1 MSEQKKVFIFDD
13 NTDIL
18 ELCTF
23 ILEDAGYEI
32 KTSSTSNNIID
43 QVAAYIPDII
53 FMDNWLPD
61 VGGIEAT
68 RELKSH
74 DELKN
79 IPVIYFSAN
88 NDVMSLADQA
98 GADGY
103 LSKPFDIQE
112 LENIYLNIYRPKVAG
127 YSYKNPWY
135 S

>member
-1 MSEQKKVFIFDD
+1 MAEQKKVFIFDD

-18 ELCTF
+18 DLCTI

-43 QVAAYIPDII
+43 QVTAYTPDII

-61 VGGIEAT
+61 VGGIDAT
-68 RELKSH
+68 RALKS
-74 DELKN
+74 DEKLKY

-88 NDVMSLADQA
+88 NDVMALADQA

-103 LSKPFDIQE
+103 LSKPFDIHE
-112 LENIYLNIYRPKVAG
+112 LEDIIVKYLPVG
-127 YSYKNPWY
+127 
-135 S
+135 

>member
-1 MSEQKKVFIFDD
+1 MSAQKKVFIFDD

-68 RELKSH
+68 RELKNH
-74 DELKN
+74 DQLKT

-112 LENIYLNIYRPKVAG
+112 LENIIIKHLP
-127 YSYKNPWY
+127 S
-135 S
+135 

>member
-1 MSEQKKVFIFDD
+1 MAEQKKVFIFDD

-43 QVAAYIPDII
+43 QVSAYIPDII

-68 RELKSH
+68 RELKNH
-74 DELKN
+74 DQLKS

-88 NDVMSLADQA
+88 NDVMALADQA

-103 LSKPFDIQE
+103 LSKPFDIHE
-112 LENIYLNIYRPKVAG
+112 LENIILKHLPV
-127 YSYKNPWY
+127 
-135 S
+135 

>member
-1 MSEQKKVFIFDD
+1 MAEQKKVFIFDD

-23 ILEDAGYEI
+23 ILEDAGYDI

-43 QVAAYIPDII
+43 QVSAYIPDII

-68 RELKSH
+68 RALKNH
-74 DELKN
+74 PELKN

-88 NDVMSLADQA
+88 NDVMLLADQA

-112 LENIYLNIYRPKVAG
+112 LEDIIIKHLPA
-127 YSYKNPWY
+127 
-135 S
+135 

>member
-1 MSEQKKVFIFDD
+1 MAEQKKVFIFDD

-43 QVAAYIPDII
+43 QVSAYTPDII

-68 RELKSH
+68 RELKGH
-74 DELKN
+74 DMLKH

-88 NDVMSLADQA
+88 NDVMLLADQA

-103 LSKPFDIQE
+103 LSKPFDIQD
-112 LENIYLNIYRPKVAG
+112 LENIILKHLPA
-127 YSYKNPWY
+127 
-135 S
+135 

>member
-1 MSEQKKVFIFDD
+1 MAEQKKVFIFDD

-32 KTSSTSNNIID
+32 KTSSTSNHIID
-43 QVAAYIPDII
+43 QVSAYIPDII

-68 RELKSH
+68 RELKGH
-74 DELKN
+74 ETLKN

-88 NDVMSLADQA
+88 NDVMLLADQA

-103 LSKPFDIQE
+103 LSKPFDIQD
-112 LENIYLNIYRPKVAG
+112 LENIIIKHLAI
-127 YSYKNPWY
+127 
-135 S
+135 

>member
-1 MSEQKKVFIFDD
+1 MSKNKKVFVFDD

-18 ELCTF
+18 ELCTI

-32 KTSSTSNNIID
+32 KTSATSNNIID
-43 QVAAYIPDII
+43 QVLSYTPDII

-61 VGGIEAT
+61 VGGIDAT
-68 RELKSH
+68 RALKGH
-74 DELKN
+74 ETLKC

-88 NDVMSLADQA
+88 NDVKALAEQA

-112 LENIYLNIYRPKVAG
+112 LEDIISLHLSA
-127 YSYKNPWY
+127 
-135 S
+135 

>member
-1 MSEQKKVFIFDD
+1 MAEQKKVFIFDD

-43 QVAAYIPDII
+43 QVSAYIPDII

-68 RELKSH
+68 RELKGH
-74 DELKN
+74 ETLKH

-88 NDVMSLADQA
+88 NDVMLLADQA

-103 LSKPFDIQE
+103 LSKPFDIQD
-112 LENIYLNIYRPKVAG
+112 LENIILKHLPA
-127 YSYKNPWY
+127 
-135 S
+135 

>member
-1 MSEQKKVFIFDD
+1 MSINKKVFVFDD

-18 ELCTF
+18 ELCTI
-23 ILEDAGYEI
+23 ILQDAGYDI

-43 QVAAYIPDII
+43 QVMGYTPDII

-61 VGGIEAT
+61 VGGIDAT
-68 RELKSH
+68 RALKNHDLLKS
-74 DELKN
+74 

-88 NDVMSLADQA
+88 NDVKSLAEQA

-112 LENIYLNIYRPKVAG
+112 LEDIISKHLAV
-127 YSYKNPWY
+127 
-135 S
+135 